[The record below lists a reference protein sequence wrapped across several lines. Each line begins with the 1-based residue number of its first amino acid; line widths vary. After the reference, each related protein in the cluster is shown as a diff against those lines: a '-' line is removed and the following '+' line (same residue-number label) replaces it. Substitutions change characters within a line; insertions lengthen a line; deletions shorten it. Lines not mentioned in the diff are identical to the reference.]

1 MGARRGHP
9 VSGSTVL
16 DLLLVALL
24 LAQLAAGYREGLVV
38 GLAGLAG
45 LVGGAAAGV
54 VLLPRVVDDWAPGVR
69 PALVVVLGT
78 LALAVVGRLL
88 LSAVALRLRRG
99 VRSRSARLVDAGLGA
114 LAAGVATLLVV
125 WVVAGAA
132 LTAPLP
138 AVVSTVDGSRVVR
151 AVDAAVPGDASAF
164 VGRVWAAAQAS
175 GFPRV
180 FAGLDA
186 EPIAPVDPPA
196 PAVPDTPGLRAAQ
209 SSVVKVTGVADDC
222 ARGLEGS
229 GFVAERVGGAARV
242 VTNAHVVAGV
252 DDPLVQP
259 QGAGRRY
266 PATVVAYDPAR
277 DLAVLDVPGLDVP
290 ALPRTPEL
298 GRGDAAVVAGFP
310 LDGPYTL
317 ATARVRQVISA
328 QGRDVYDA
336 ADVVRRVYSVYS
348 QVQPGNSG
356 GPLLTEDGRVA
367 GVVFAKSLDD
377 PYTGYALTP
386 VELDAVLAEAGASTA
401 VVPTGACTTG

>member
-1 MGARRGHP
+1 MSAP
-9 VSGSTVL
+9 LVL
-16 DLLLVALL
+16 DVLLAVLLLV
-24 LAQLAAGYREGLVV
+24 QLAAGYREGLLV

-54 VLLPRVVDDWAPGVR
+54 VALPRLVAGWAPGVP
-69 PALVVVLGT
+69 PAVAVVAGT
-78 LALAVVGRLL
+78 LLMAVVGRL
-88 LSAVALRLRRG
+88 ALAALAARLRGR
-99 VRSRSARLVDAGLGA
+99 VRWRPARLLDSLLGA

-132 LTAPLP
+132 RTAPLP
-138 AVVSTVDGSRVVR
+138 VVAGAVDGSRVVG
-151 AVDAAVPGDASAF
+151 AVDAAVPTGSGALLGRFWSAA
-164 VGRVWAAAQAS
+164 RAS

-180 FAGLDA
+180 FAGLEV

-209 SSVVKVTGVADDC
+209 GAVVKVTGVAGAC

-229 GFVAERVGGAARV
+229 GFVAARLGGSARV

-252 DDPLVQP
+252 DEPLVQP

-266 PATVVAYDPAR
+266 PARVVAYDPAR
-277 DLAVLDVPGLDVP
+277 DLAVLDVPGLDV
-290 ALPRTPEL
+290 AAVPRSPL
-298 GRGDAAVVAGFP
+298 LQRGDAAVVAGFP

-317 ATARVRQVISA
+317 ATARVREVLRA
-328 QGRDVYDA
+328 EGRDVYDTA
-336 ADVVRRVYSVYS
+336 PVVREVYSVYS

-377 PYTGYALTP
+377 ELTGYVLTP
-386 VELDAVLAEAGASTA
+386 VELDAVLAQAGSSTQP
-401 VVPTGACTTG
+401 VGTGGCTPG